1 MARRRYQTG
10 CVFKRGKRRKVW
22 VARWREDVLC
32 EDGKVGRI
40 LRSVV
45 LGSVADLPT
54 RRDAQVRL
62 DEELRAVNQG
72 TVRPESSMLFGTFA
86 EEQWKTLVLP
96 TLKLSTQHGYKT
108 VLAKHLLPYW
118 RDWRLR
124 DIGRQDV
131 QQWVADRFRRKLG
144 WQTVRN
150 AWTLLSG
157 ILETAVEYGYLSMNP
172 ARGVKFPE
180 KELKEAPVLFTAEDF
195 VKLLEQLDEPYRT
208 MARLIA
214 LTGLRIGELLAVRWR
229 CLDLE
234 IGTLSVRESVYE
246 GKFQSPKTRKSRRT
260 MPLGPQIIVWLRE
273 HRLRAKRTESDDLVF
288 GNRKGQPL
296 RESKLL
302 RNVLQP
308 AAERAGLGRVTWHQF
323 RHIHSSLLND
333 LRVPVKIAQEQLGH
347 SSISTTLNIYTHV
360 VDARTARRSKRSN
373 ANCSQ
378 LFPNCRTAPSRPIR
392 QVVIFVWLRVG
403 GAARI

>member
-1 MARRRYQTG
+1 
-10 CVFKRGKRRKVW
+10 RKVW

-32 EDGKVGRI
+32 EDGKVGRT

-131 QQWVADRFRRKLG
+131 QQWVADRFRQKLG

-150 AWTLLSG
+150 SWTLLSG

-195 VKLLEQLDEPYRT
+195 MKLLEQLDEPYRT

-360 VDARTARRSKRSN
+360 VDASHRKAIEALERE
-373 ANCSQ
+373 
-378 LFPNCRTAPSRPIR
+378 LFPSVPKLPDGPKPANSASRD
-392 QVVIFVWLRVG
+392 FRV
-403 GAARI
+403 A